1 MEQQMARTSKTEL
14 AERMSTTNPRLVVIN
29 SSTSVNRYHQMLR
42 IRPTLLARVQSLTV
56 GPFYLIAEHA
66 LERLCDELEA
76 MEPGNLRSINAF
88 NMNPSAEDKEL
99 MENVPSRRQRV
110 ERGPRKTSAGA
121 ASDVSVD
128 DAPTT
133 MRKLADK

>member
-1 MEQQMARTSKTEL
+1 MARTSKAEL
-14 AERMSTTNPRLVVIN
+14 ADRMTTTNPKLVVIN

-76 MEPGNLRSINAF
+76 MPEGNLRSINAF
-88 NMNPSAEDKEL
+88 QMDPSQADKEM
-99 MENVPSRRQRV
+99 MENIPSRRQRV
-110 ERGPRKTSAGA
+110 ERGPRKAAADAGKPGITDKTA
-121 ASDVSVD
+121 AVREPSNQ
-128 DAPTT
+128 
-133 MRKLADK
+133 